1 MQCSTSG
8 PWITYSSLLI
18 VALIVAACDNNQQS
32 VGELPTLVE
41 LPSFTPTNTVLPTNT
56 VTNTPTPIPTFTPTS
71 TITNTPTASYTITP
85 RPPTGTATLTPTAT
99 NTATPTASDTP
110 DLPIITT
117 FTSTAFSVVGGSPV
131 TLIWETNGEVANINQ
146 LNAQGIIVNSFSVT
160 PNGQLPVTVPNNE
173 SIVMYELT
181 IQRGGQS
188 TSSQIQIAIQVA
200 CANAWF
206 FASTISTADVGCPAG
221 PPITTTGKVQ
231 LFERGLMF
239 NVVVNGENR
248 VYGLTEPDARYVYH
262 ISLWDGQTVH
272 TSGCGNAP
280 AGLLDPADVFNWMY
294 HTQFGPQA
302 TWCDPNFG
310 IGWARSVVDPAN
322 VMTLQF
328 QTLPENGFFV
338 NISNYRTIYIGS
350 TISNTGVWGYVGS

>member
-1 MQCSTSG
+1 MFNVRS
-8 PWITYSSLLI
+8 WITYYSLLI
-18 VALIVAACDNNQQS
+18 VALIVAGCDNNGQN
-32 VGELPTLVE
+32 VIELPTLVE
-41 LPSFTPTNTVLPTNT
+41 FPSLTPTHTVLPTNT
-56 VTNTPTPIPTFTPTS
+56 LTNTPIPTFTATA
-71 TITNTPTASYTITP
+71 TITPTPTASYTITP
-85 RPPTGTATLTPTAT
+85 RPPTETATLTPTAT
-99 NTATPTASDTP
+99 NTATATASDTP

-117 FTSTAFSVVGGSPV
+117 FTSSAFSVVGGSPI

-146 LNAQGIIVNSFSVT
+146 LNAQGTIVNSFSVT
-160 PNGQLPVTVPNNE
+160 PNGQLPVTVPNDE

-181 IQRGGQS
+181 IQRNDLSAS
-188 TSSQIQIAIQVA
+188 TQIQIAIQIA

-206 FASTISTADVGCPAG
+206 FASSISTADIGCPAG

-239 NVVVNGENR
+239 NVIINGENR
-248 VYGLTEPDARYVYH
+248 VYGLSEPDARYVYH
-262 ISLWDGQTVH
+262 TNQWDGQTVH

-280 AGLLDPADVFNWMY
+280 TGGGLLNPADVFNWMY

-310 IGWARSVVDPAN
+310 IGWARTQVDSAN

-328 QTLPENGFFV
+328 QTLPENGFFI
-338 NISNYRTIYIGS
+338 NIANYRTIYIGS
-350 TISNTGVWGYVGS
+350 TISNTGVWGSVGT